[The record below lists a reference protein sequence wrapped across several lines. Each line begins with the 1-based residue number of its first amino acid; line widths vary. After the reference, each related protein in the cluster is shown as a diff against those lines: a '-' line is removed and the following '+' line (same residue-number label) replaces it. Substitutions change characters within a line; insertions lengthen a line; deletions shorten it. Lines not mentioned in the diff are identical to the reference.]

1 MYEELG
7 AAIFS
12 GVAVMVLTIP
22 INTVVAKMSRKYQLE
37 QMSNKDKRTKLMN
50 EIIGGVKVSCP
61 FDLLFLSKVKFDWS
75 SKVFRPGMLK
85 NKVS

>member
-50 EIIGGVKVSCP
+50 EIIGGVKVSCNWA
-61 FDLLFLSKVKFDWS
+61 FSSIVKFD
-75 SKVFRPGMLK
+75 LTC
-85 NKVS
+85 

>member
-50 EIIGGVKVSCP
+50 EIIGGVKVSCNW
-61 FDLLFLSKVKFDWS
+61 DLAFSSIVKFD
-75 SKVFRPGMLK
+75 LTC
-85 NKVS
+85 